1 MIIDNEKKYVFIS
14 VPKTGS
20 TSIRR
25 RLGSF
30 KDPPPEI
37 YHMSIENVIKQH
49 SHVQEYFKF
58 AFVRNPYDRVFSAY
72 INLKYD
78 GHPWATELKRK
89 KTFREFMMDFEN
101 SEYSKYIHLQPQC
114 SCVKIGG
121 TLAVDFLGKFEN
133 LQKDFRQVEEILN
146 LRHEQLVKI
155 RVSSKD
161 KEPKIIDQQTK
172 DLIYEIYREDFD
184 SFGYER

>member
-1 MIIDNEKKYVFIS
+1 MIIDDKNKFVFIC

-25 RLGSF
+25 RLGNF

-37 YHMSIENVIKQH
+37 YHMSIKDVLEQYP
-49 SHVQEYFKF
+49 HVKDYFKF
-58 AFVRNPYDRVFSAY
+58 AFVRNPYDRIFSTY

-78 GHPWATELKRK
+78 GHYWATDLKGK
-89 KTFREFMMDFEN
+89 KTFREFVLDFKN
-101 SEYSKYIHLQPQC
+101 SEYSKYIHLQPQS
-114 SCVKIGG
+114 SCVKIDGN
-121 TLAVDFLGKFEN
+121 LAVDFLGKFQN
-133 LQKDFRQVEEILN
+133 LQKDFRKVEEILN
-146 LRHEQLVKI
+146 LEPKPLIKI

-161 KEPKIIDQQTK
+161 KEPKIIDQQIK
-172 DLIYEIYREDFD
+172 DIIYDIYREDFE